1 MSFVLFLCVVGLLV
15 ALGRALHRGDRL
27 AVMLGRSR
35 RRKAKVADDL
45 DTTLRALAD
54 AQGMYRDAAAQ
65 RDAAVAAQERREVQ
79 AQSEAFAAAATSA
92 PKGLPGEVAFRDASM
107 AVLQSGTTLGLV
119 VNVGVPRDA
128 AMVFAVRWGA
138 A

>member
-1 MSFVLFLCVVGLLV
+1 MPFVLFLCVVGLLV

-35 RRKAKVADDL
+35 RRKAKVAEDL

-79 AQSEAFAAAATSA
+79 AQSEEFAAAATA
-92 PKGLPGEVAFRDASM
+92 PSTGWPTEVAIRNASM
-107 AVLQSGTTLGLV
+107 EVLKSRTSFGLV

-128 AMVFAVRWGA
+128 AMIFAVRWGA

>member
-1 MSFVLFLCVVGLLV
+1 MSFVLFLAVV
-15 ALGRALHRGDRL
+15 ALTVAWGRELLRGDRL

-54 AQGMYRDAAAQ
+54 ARGMYLDAVAQ
-65 RDAAVAAQERREVQ
+65 RDAAVAAQECREVQ
-79 AQSEAFAAAATSA
+79 AQSEAFAAAARA
-92 PKGLPGEVAFRDASM
+92 PSTVLPREVAIRSASM
-107 AVLQSGTTLGLV
+107 EVLQSGTSFGLV

-128 AMVFAVRWGA
+128 SMIFAVRWGA